1 MNKRKLTLNE
11 EISQINKLFGY
22 MNMGPI
28 IKESTIG
35 PGKNVLSSLD
45 SGSSVAKYVGVKVS
59 KEIEDAIVLAS
70 KNSDAITKSLGKQ
83 VTTFVDLLSLY
94 PGFSKSEVALNIIKS
109 MEKETAKNL
118 VENLISQIGVV
129 NATNL
134 KINIT
139 KLTVPEV
146 QTLKTNLNNLELTSL
161 KQLSTPETSQAAAEI
176 LPITINKIKGIIN
189 GISDSSMPAA
199 TKQSLLDTLD
209 GIEFQINTRLIS
221 GELEDSEQV
230 IINKNLVDDIDSDVL
245 SINVSPLRFGF
256 DLSDTRGKI
265 DSTDFNE
272 DFINYDKITFSST
285 DEIGSWKEE
294 TLSFYSGYMD
304 PEDPVPAFYNHLMFS
319 IKDGFNDMV
328 NGEVEMGLKKL
339 PIGGFERY
347 GVDNFREFIKK
358 LYNENRVLFD
368 TSKKSKEGPL
378 FSLEITPPGENRTHS
393 INMNTLNKF
402 NKTTY
407 DNHEPGSRYVWEKD
421 PSTGKIDIFD
431 IDTFKQNIEQN
442 KNMNENYKKR

>member
-1 MNKRKLTLNE
+1 MNKRKITLNE

-22 MNMGPI
+22 MNMGSI
-28 IKESTIG
+28 IKESTVG
-35 PGKNVLSSLD
+35 PVKNALDALD
-45 SGSSVAKYVGVKVS
+45 SGSSVAKYVGLQVS
-59 KEIEDAIVLAS
+59 KDIEDAIVLAS

-94 PGFSKSEVALNIIKS
+94 PGLSKSEVALNVIKA
-109 MEKETAKNL
+109 MEKQTAKNL
-118 VENLISQIGVV
+118 VDNIITQIGNV
-129 NATNL
+129 NTTNL

-139 KLTVPEV
+139 KLTTPEV
-146 QTLKTNLNNLELTSL
+146 QSLKTNLNNLELTSL
-161 KQLSTPETSQAAAEI
+161 KQLSNPETSIAAAEL

-189 GISDSSMPAA
+189 GISSNYMDES
-199 TKQSLLDTLD
+199 TKKSLLNTLE
-209 GIEFQINTRLIS
+209 GIEFQVNTRLIS
-221 GELEDSEQV
+221 GDLEDSEQL

-272 DFINYDKITFSST
+272 DFINYDKITYSPT

-294 TLSFYSGYMD
+294 TLDFYSGYMD
-304 PEDPVPAFYNHLMFS
+304 PEDPVPAFYNHLMFG

-368 TSKKSKEGPL
+368 TSKKSKGGPL
-378 FSLEITPPGENRTHS
+378 FSLEITPPVDNRTHS
-393 INMNTLNKF
+393 INMNTLKKF

-407 DNHEPGSRYVWEKD
+407 DNHEPGSYVWPKD
-421 PSTGKIDIFD
+421 PLTGKIDIYD
-431 IDTFKQNIEQN
+431 IDTFKQNIKQN
-442 KNMNENYKKR
+442 KNMNENYKKK

>member
-1 MNKRKLTLNE
+1 MNKKKLNLNE
-11 EISQINKLFGY
+11 EISQINKLFGH
-22 MNMGPI
+22 MNMGSI
-28 IKESTIG
+28 IKESIGG
-35 PGKNVLSSLD
+35 PGKTIFNALD
-45 SGSSVAKYVGVKVS
+45 SGSSVAKYVGTKVS

-70 KNSDAITKSLGKQ
+70 RNSDLITKSLGKP

-118 VENLISQIGVV
+118 VDNLISQIGIV
-129 NATNL
+129 NTTNL

-146 QTLKTNLNNLELTSL
+146 QSLKTNLTNLELTSL
-161 KQLSTPETSQAAAEI
+161 KQLNTPETSQAAAEI

-189 GISDSSMPAA
+189 GISDSSITST

-209 GIEFQINTRLIS
+209 GIEFQINTRVIS
-221 GELEDSEQV
+221 GEIENSEQTA
-230 IINKNLVDDIDSDVL
+230 INKNLVDDSDVS
-245 SINVSPLRFGF
+245 SINFSPLRFGF

-272 DFINYDKITFSST
+272 DFINYDKITFSPT

-294 TLSFYSGYMD
+294 TLDFYSGYMD
-304 PEDPVPAFYNHLMFS
+304 PEDPVPAFYNHLMFG
-319 IKDGFNDMV
+319 IKDGFSDMV

-347 GVDNFREFIKK
+347 GVDNFREFIKN

-378 FSLEITPPGENRTHS
+378 FSLEITPPVDNRYHS

-407 DNHEPGSRYVWEKD
+407 DNYEPYRWSVWEKD
-421 PSTGKIDIFD
+421 PSTGKIDIYD

-442 KNMNENYKKR
+442 KNMNENYKKK